1 MSSLALFDG
10 TPVRTKPFPAYR
22 PIGDEEVAAAKAVV
36 ESGVLSKYLGAW
48 HEDFYGGP
56 EVRALEAEWAAAY
69 KAKHAVSV
77 NSCTSGLYAAIGAA
91 GIGPGDE
98 VIVSPY
104 TMSASATA
112 ALIFNGVPV
121 FADIE
126 AATYCLDPKS
136 IRARMTERTKAIVVV
151 HLFGQAADMDP
162 IMELAGKH
170 GLIVI
175 EDCAQSPLA
184 TYKGRPVGTLGH
196 MGVFSLNYHKH
207 IHTGEGGLITTNDDD
222 LADRCQLIRNHGES
236 VVEAKGTVN
245 LINMI
250 GFNFRLGEIEAAIA
264 RSQLKK
270 APALIAERQRNVRYL
285 ESALAGLPG
294 LEMPFARETGEH
306 AYYVHAM
313 RYDDTATGV
322 PRGRIVEALRA
333 ELPVS
338 GLREQEGP
346 LISGGYVKPLYL
358 MPMYQKLI
366 GYGDL
371 ACPFKCPHYTGQV
384 DYAKGLCPTAEAA
397 HERSLISHE
406 LMRPPMSEAD
416 LDDVAA
422 AFHKVFA
429 NLDALKNAKA
439 AS

>member
-1 MSSLALFDG
+1 
-10 TPVRTKPFPAYR
+10 
-22 PIGDEEVAAAKAVV
+22 
-36 ESGVLSKYLGAW
+36 
-48 HEDFYGGP
+48 
-56 EVRALEAEWAAAY
+56 
-69 KAKHAVSV
+69 
-77 NSCTSGLYAAIGAA
+77 
-91 GIGPGDE
+91 
-98 VIVSPY
+98 
-104 TMSASATA
+104 
-112 ALIFNGVPV
+112 
-121 FADIE
+121 
-126 AATYCLDPKS
+126 
-136 IRARMTERTKAIVVV
+136 MTERTKAIVVV